1 MDLLLGVATKGEEHE
16 GDNKPTA
23 CRLAKNEWK
32 FSNRI
37 MFNLIM
43 NFFILLSLYC
53 SEVVTGYVVDGVY
66 IISNAL

>member
-1 MDLLLGVATKGEEHE
+1 MLDLLLGVATKGEEHE

-23 CRLAKNEWK
+23 CRLAKNGWK

-43 NFFILLSLYC
+43 NFILLSLYY
-53 SEVVTGYVVDGVY
+53 SEVVIGYVVDGVY